1 MAKKGGSDDWWILLL
16 LALAGGVALYYIQ
29 TGRGE
34 ENDAALIPNNLERQI
49 DRVVAE
55 LNKQFGKRWA
65 DWGMDALM
73 SHLQKVLPP
82 QVVALVGAV
91 SAVELASR
99 RTSMTSSAKR
109 QAAVQR
115 ALVG

>member
-1 MAKKGGSDDWWILLL
+1 MGQKKGDDGWWKLLL
-16 LALAGGVALYYIQ
+16 LILAVGGLYYTQ
-29 TGRGE
+29 AGRGE
-34 ENDAALIPNNLERQI
+34 ENDAALIPNSLEGRI

-55 LNKQFGKRWA
+55 LNKQFGKRWV
-65 DWGMDALM
+65 DWGMGALK

-82 QVVALVGAV
+82 QVVALVEVV

-99 RTSMTSSAKR
+99 RTPMTSYAKQ
-109 QAAVQR
+109 QAAIQR

>member
-1 MAKKGGSDDWWILLL
+1 MAKKGGNDGLILLL
-16 LALAGGVALYYIQ
+16 LALAGGAALYYIQ
-29 TGRGE
+29 AGRGE
-34 ENDAALIPNNLERQI
+34 ENDAALIPNNLEGQI

-55 LNKQFGKRWA
+55 LNKRFGKRWV
-65 DWGMDALM
+65 DRGMDVLV

-82 QVVALVGAV
+82 HVVALVGIV
-91 SAVELASR
+91 SAVELESR
-99 RTSMTSSAKR
+99 RRPMTSYDKQ